1 MSELVDTHECPNCG
15 YEPFTTSYCPKCG
28 QRKLSEKDHRVTVLF
43 NEFISGWLN
52 FENSF
57 LNTLKAFLA
66 KPHSYIVEYLSG
78 ARKKYISP
86 IKLFILAN
94 AFYFIFPA
102 VDTFK
107 TTLHTQLNRL
117 PYSEYTEGFIM
128 SFIAASG
135 MSYAEFAPE
144 YNELT
149 QILSKALLVILPL
162 LFSVATWVLN
172 LSEREKKPLLYH
184 INYSLV
190 LSAFLV
196 FILCSV
202 LPGSYKLIA
211 VYFEIDGMME
221 LVTEMSLS
229 VTVLLILN
237 VYGYFLYRNF
247 FAGNLLIKGF
257 KVVLLNVA
265 FVPLIQSYRLILLF
279 VTLGWMKFFG

>member
-1 MSELVDTHECPNCG
+1 MSELVDTQKCPNCG
-15 YEPFTTSYCPKCG
+15 QKPFNTSYCPECG

-43 NEFISGWLN
+43 NEFVNGWLN

-57 LNTLKAFLA
+57 LNTFKAFLA
-66 KPHSYIVEYLSG
+66 RPKIYITEYIKG
-78 ARKKYISP
+78 ARKKYLSP

-117 PYSEYTEGFIM
+117 PYSEYTEGFIT

-135 MSYAEFAPE
+135 LSYSEFALE

-172 LSEREKKPLLYH
+172 LSEREKKPLLDH

-190 LSAFLV
+190 LSGFLV
-196 FILCSV
+196 FVLCSV

-211 VYFEIDGMME
+211 TYFEIGGMME

-229 VTVLLILN
+229 VTVMLILN
-237 VYGYFLYRNF
+237 VYAFFLYRDF
-247 FAGNLLIKGF
+247 FAGSILKKGIK
-257 KVVLLNVA
+257 VILLNAA

-279 VTLGWMKFFG
+279 VTLGWLKFFG

>member
-1 MSELVDTHECPNCG
+1 MSELVDIKECPNCG
-15 YEPFTTSYCPKCG
+15 HKPFNTPYCPECG
-28 QRKLSEKDHRVTVLF
+28 QRKLSEKDYRVSVLF
-43 NEFISGWLN
+43 NEFVNGWLN

-57 LNTLKAFLA
+57 LNTFKAFLTRP
-66 KPHSYIVEYLSG
+66 KVYITEYVQG
-78 ARKKYISP
+78 ARKKYVSP

-117 PYSEYTEGFIM
+117 PYSEFTEGFIT
-128 SFIAASG
+128 SFIASAG
-135 MSYAEFAPE
+135 MSYSEFAPE

-149 QILSKALLVILPL
+149 QILSKALLIILPL
-162 LFSVATWVLN
+162 VFSMVTWLCN
-172 LSEREKKPLLYH
+172 LSKRNEKPLLYH

-190 LSAFLV
+190 LNAFLV
-196 FILCSV
+196 LFLCSV

-211 VYFEIDGMME
+211 TYFEIDGMME
-221 LVTEMSLS
+221 LITEMSLS

-247 FAGNLLIKGF
+247 FTGSVLTKGIK
-257 KVVLLNVA
+257 VILLNAA
-265 FVPLIQSYRLILLF
+265 FVPLIQTYRLILLF
-279 VTLGWMKFFG
+279 VTLGWMKVFG